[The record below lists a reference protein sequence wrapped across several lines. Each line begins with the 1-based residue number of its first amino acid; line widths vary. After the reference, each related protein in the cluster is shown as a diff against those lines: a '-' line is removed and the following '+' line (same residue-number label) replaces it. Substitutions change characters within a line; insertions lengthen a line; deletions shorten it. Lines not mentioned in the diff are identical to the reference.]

1 MFEIV
6 KKNKKGSGLWNIK
19 NHKKKNDN
27 INFILVFSTHRTYDG
42 QTEFSKNIL
51 LILSINQLQAN
62 NDFEIFFSSFLST
75 RSDLIFFSFFLV
87 RTTIV
92 ISAI

>member
-6 KKNKKGSGLWNIK
+6 KKNKKGSGLWNFK

-51 LILSINQLQAN
+51 LILSINQLQTN
-62 NDFEIFFSSFLST
+62 NDF
-75 RSDLIFFSFFLV
+75 
-87 RTTIV
+87 
-92 ISAI
+92 

>member
-6 KKNKKGSGLWNIK
+6 KKIKKVVDCGTLKIT
-19 NHKKKNDN
+19 KKNDN

-51 LILSINQLQAN
+51 LILSINQLQTN
-62 NDFEIFFSSFLST
+62 NNF
-75 RSDLIFFSFFLV
+75 
-87 RTTIV
+87 
-92 ISAI
+92 